1 MKTQHQFFFSDSR
14 NMVDLKNESVDL
26 IVTSPPYPMIQMWDS
41 LFGFLKGS
49 ALEVFPTS
57 RVHKKLENSNKIS
70 IDDKISQALTAEQ
83 GAKAFELMHK
93 ELDKTWAESHRVLKE
108 GGFACIN
115 IGDATRTVGNNFQL
129 YSNHSRI
136 IQQFKKLRF
145 YTLPMI
151 LWHKKTNAP
160 NKFMGSGMLP
170 AGAYITLEHEYI
182 LIFRKGPK
190 RTFKTKKG
198 INPMDFEKSATLE
211 IFPTSKINKKQ
222 NNSNKTDINIRQK
235 SAFFWEERNK
245 WFSDI
250 WFDMPG
256 ASQNLQNKN
265 LRKRSG
271 AFPLEL
277 AHRLI
282 CMYSLQ
288 SDTVLDPFAGAG
300 TTALSAITNGRNSVS
315 FEIDKSFK
323 PYIMDRLA
331 TSQKQI
337 NNKISQRLLD
347 HIRYAKDYAFKKSKM
362 KYKNRHYG
370 FPVMTAQE
378 QALQFPF
385 LKSINLLDNNLISAE
400 HSFMVKDKSLSL
412 DKAQVFS
419 EGQGQQAPNNY
430 EQITIEV

>member
-1 MKTQHQFFFSDSR
+1 MKTKHQFFFSDSR
-14 NMVDLKNESVDL
+14 NMSDIENESVDL
-26 IVTSPPYPMIQMWDS
+26 IVTSPPYPMIQMWDP
-41 LFGFLKGS
+41 LFS
-49 ALEVFPTS
+49 S
-57 RVHKKLENSNKIS
+57 INNKINQ
-70 IDDKISQALTAEQ
+70 KLKVHQ

-93 ELDKTWAESHRVLKE
+93 ELDKTWAESHRVLKK

-115 IGDATRTVGNNFQL
+115 IGDATRTLCNNFQL

-136 IQQFKKLRF
+136 VQQFKNLGF
-145 YTLPMI
+145 YTLPLI

-170 AGAYITLEHEYI
+170 AGAYVTLEHEYI

-190 RTFKTKKG
+190 RIFKTKKENLKG
-198 INPMDFEKSATLE
+198 FLKGAALDVFSSYQQDKTQE
-211 IFPTSKINKKQ
+211 
-222 NNSNKTDINIRQK
+222 NSNKTNINIRQR

-256 ASQNLQNKN
+256 ASQNLANKN

-300 TTALSAITNGRNSVS
+300 TTALSAITTGRNSVS

-331 TSQKQI
+331 TSTKQI
-337 NNKISQRLLD
+337 NNKITQRLLD
-347 HIRYAKDYAFKKSKM
+347 HIRYAKDYALKKSKM
-362 KYKNRHYG
+362 KYQNLHYG

-378 QALQFPF
+378 QGLQFPF

-412 DKAQVFS
+412 RQDTSFYK
-419 EGQGQQAPNNY
+419 GQKTHKNY
-430 EQITIEV
+430 EQITMGV